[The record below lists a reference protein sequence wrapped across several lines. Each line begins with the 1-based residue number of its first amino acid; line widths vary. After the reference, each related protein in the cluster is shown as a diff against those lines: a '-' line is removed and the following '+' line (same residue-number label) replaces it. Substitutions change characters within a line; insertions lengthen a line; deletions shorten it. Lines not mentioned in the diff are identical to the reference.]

1 MTYILSRQVAL
12 LVLVMGSLGPGLA
25 SGAQCDGRYFAAED
39 NNQERPLA
47 RPAPEFSARLNRA
60 RAGVAA
66 EQRNLARSY
75 ELGYLVSECEEKA
88 LYWYGK
94 AAALGDEVAKD
105 WISHHQRLAE
115 RRAGPECAADS
126 CATGGSD
133 NQAVVLH
140 ADPRRNNHYF
150 APVTING
157 HRAEGMIDTG
167 ASTIAMSAETAKSF
181 GINVLDGAKG
191 NASTANG
198 TISTTTVIVPQI
210 DVAGIKLYKV
220 PVSIG
225 ITGQML
231 IGMSFLKR
239 LNVAM
244 TGGALTLSK

>member
-1 MTYILSRQVAL
+1 MIYRLLRQAAL
-12 LVLVMGSLGPGLA
+12 LVLAIGSLGPQLA

-47 RPAPEFSARLNRA
+47 RPAPELSSRLQRA
-60 RAGVAA
+60 KAGMAS
-66 EQRNLARSY
+66 EQRNLALSY
-75 ELGYLVSECEEKA
+75 ELGYLVSRCDEKA

-105 WISHHQRLAE
+105 WISQHQRLAE
-115 RRAGPECAADS
+115 RRAGPECSENS
-126 CATGGSD
+126 CAAGAD
-133 NQAVVLH
+133 ERRAVVLH

-157 HRAEGMIDTG
+157 RTVEGMIDTG
-167 ASTIAMSAETAKSF
+167 ASTIAMSAETAKGF

-198 TISTTTVIVPQI
+198 NITTSTVIVPQI
-210 DVAGIKLYKV
+210 EVAGIKLNKV